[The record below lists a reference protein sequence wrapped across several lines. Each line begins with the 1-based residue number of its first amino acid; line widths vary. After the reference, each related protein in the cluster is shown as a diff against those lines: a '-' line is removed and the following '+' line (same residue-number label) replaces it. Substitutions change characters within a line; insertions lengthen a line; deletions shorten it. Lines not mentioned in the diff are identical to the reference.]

1 MRILQKE
8 VRSKPSLDFSK
19 EGALDYMEE
28 RAYILV
34 FQKWSKLG
42 TLLQSEAQ

>member
-8 VRSKPSLDFSK
+8 VCSKPSLDFSK
-19 EGALDYMEE
+19 EEELGYMEG
-28 RAYILV
+28 AYILV